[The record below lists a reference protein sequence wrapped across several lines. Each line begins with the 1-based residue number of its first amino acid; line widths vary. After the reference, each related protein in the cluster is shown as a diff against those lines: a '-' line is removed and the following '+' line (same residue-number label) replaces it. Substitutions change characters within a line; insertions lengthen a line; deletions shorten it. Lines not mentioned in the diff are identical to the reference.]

1 MPNTDRDTST
11 DPGLDP
17 GIAGAGNEAIAN
29 QAAAASAAADVANE
43 AAAAAT
49 GGMDP
54 DPFFDADDAPR
65 GRSSGRGDDSQ
76 IDVLGDVDDDTEL
89 MGNQASHTGDAID
102 GGLDSPMSG
111 IAAEFGEPLDA
122 DAGISGSSAG
132 SPAGASAGADPFDG
146 FDDPSASVL
155 DSNDDDPFAAM
166 SSLFG
171 DDDDDALSD
180 TSGAFGD
187 DDGGLDG

>member
-11 DPGLDP
+11 DPGL
-17 GIAGAGNEAIAN
+17 AGAGNEAIAN
-29 QAAAASAAADVANE
+29 QAAFESAATDAANAAAS
-43 AAAAAT
+43 AAT

-54 DPFFDADDAPR
+54 DPFFDADDAPG
-65 GRSSGRGDDSQ
+65 GRSSGRGADPQ
-76 IDVLGDVDDDTEL
+76 IDVLGDLDVDTEL
-89 MGNQASHTGDAID
+89 MGNQASHTGDDAFD

-111 IAAEFGEPLDA
+111 IAAGFGEPLDA
-122 DAGISGSSAG
+122 DAGIAGSSAG
-132 SPAGASAGADPFDG
+132 SSAGADPFDG

-155 DSNDDDPFAAM
+155 DDNVDDDPFAAM

-187 DDGGLDG
+187 DDGALDG